1 MWAARNTQIE
11 LFIED
16 NAGKADQSASAA
28 QKLITQDNVV
38 AIIGPNASRYAIP
51 ASEIAESNKVV
62 LISPWSTNPKITLDA
77 NTGAPKKYVFRACF
91 IDPFQGRVVAKFALD
106 QLRPPRPPCCTMW
119 PPTTTRASPSSSRR
133 PSKRTAA
140 QVVAFE
146 TYTTSDK
153 DFNAQLT
160 KIKEASPEVIFLPNY
175 YSEVPLQI
183 QQAHGLGITVPF
195 LGSDSWG
202 SSELL
207 TLCGADCEGYYFS
220 THYAAD
226 NATPVA
232 KKFIDAYKA
241 NTAHTP
247 DDVAALTYDAFG
259 LLWQALQTAGKVD
272 RQAVRDALAK
282 IPSYEG
288 VTGNM
293 QFQEGSGDP
302 IKSAVI
308 LQIKDGNSSGLLT
321 PIPKLYRS
329 ILLYSRRHRLSS
341 LREVLYSK
349 GSVMTYFLQQSLEC
363 LAIGQHLCAD
373 RPGLYHGVWHPDH
386 DQFRPWRLFMVG
398 AFFCFIVATFLLT

>member
-1 MWAARNTQIE
+1 MKKAVRLLPLLVIASMFLVACAGAGGGDTIKVGGIGELTGDIPAVGASFKNAAEMAVAEVNDAGGLDVGGKKYKIDFV
-11 LFIED
+11 LED

-62 LISPWSTNPKITLDA
+62 LISPWSTNPKTTLDA

-91 IDPFQGRVVAKFALD
+91 IDPFQGRVVAKFALE
-106 QLRPPRPPCCTMW
+106 QLK
-119 PPTTTRASPSSSRR
+119 TTKAAVLYDVASEYN
-133 PSKRTAA
+133 KGIADFFKQTYEENGGT
-140 QVVAFE
+140 VVAFE
-146 TYTTSDK
+146 TYTTNDK

-160 KIKEASPEVIFLPNY
+160 KIKQAGPEVIFLPNY

-202 SSELL
+202 SGELL

-232 KKFIDAYKA
+232 KKFIDAY
-241 NTAHTP
+241 TAKYGNTP

-259 LLWQALQTAGKVD
+259 LLWQALQSAGKVD
-272 RQAVRDALAK
+272 RQAVRDALAT
-282 IPSYEG
+282 IPNYEG
-288 VTGNM
+288 VTGTM

-308 LQIKDGNSSGLLT
+308 LQIKGGKFVSFANAN
-321 PIPKLYRS
+321 P
-329 ILLYSRRHRLSS
+329 
-341 LREVLYSK
+341 
-349 GSVMTYFLQQSLEC
+349 
-363 LAIGQHLCAD
+363 
-373 RPGLYHGVWHPDH
+373 
-386 DQFRPWRLFMVG
+386 
-398 AFFCFIVATFLLT
+398 

>member
-1 MWAARNTQIE
+1 MKKAVRLLPLLVIASMFLASCGGAGGGDTIKVGGIGELTGDIPAVGASFKNAAEMAVAEINDAGGLDVGGKKYKIE
-11 LFIED
+11 FVLED

-62 LISPWSTNPKITLDA
+62 LISPWSTNPKTTLDA

-91 IDPFQGRVVAKFALD
+91 IDPFQGRVVAKFALE
-106 QLRPPRPPCCTMW
+106 QLK
-119 PPTTTRASPSSSRR
+119 TTKAAVLYDVASEYN
-133 PSKRTAA
+133 KGIAEFFKQTYEENGGT
-140 QVVAFE
+140 VVAFE
-146 TYTTSDK
+146 TYTTGDK
-153 DFNAQLT
+153 DFNAQMT
-160 KIKEASPEVIFLPNY
+160 KIKEAGPEVIFLPNY

-226 NATPVA
+226 AATPVA
-232 KKFIDAYKA
+232 TKFIEGYKA
-241 NTAHTP
+241 KYGSTP

-259 LLWQALQTAGKVD
+259 LLWQALQGAGKVD

-282 IPSYEG
+282 IPGYEG

-308 LQIKDGNSSGLLT
+308 LQVSGG
-321 PIPKLYRS
+321 K
-329 ILLYSRRHRLSS
+329 
-341 LREVLYSK
+341 
-349 GSVMTYFLQQSLEC
+349 F
-363 LAIGQHLCAD
+363 
-373 RPGLYHGVWHPDH
+373 VWFANANP
-386 DQFRPWRLFMVG
+386 
-398 AFFCFIVATFLLT
+398 